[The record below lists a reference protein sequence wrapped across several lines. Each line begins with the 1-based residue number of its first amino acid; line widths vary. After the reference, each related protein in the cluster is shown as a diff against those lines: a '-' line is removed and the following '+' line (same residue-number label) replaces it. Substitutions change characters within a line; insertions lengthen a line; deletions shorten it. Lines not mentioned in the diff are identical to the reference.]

1 MMMLHDLQG
10 SAWRLER
17 DMEQWYLGGRP
28 NLLLEQEGD
37 DPINEN
43 ESAET
48 SSSRFCL
55 SLRE

>member
-1 MMMLHDLQG
+1 MICKGRRGALKG
-10 SAWRLER
+10 TWSNGTW
-17 DMEQWYLGGRP
+17 GGRP

-43 ESAET
+43 ESAEI

-55 SLRE
+55 SLRK